1 MNHLFFHLRL
11 LVWMFIISGGII
23 VQAESNEFSSNPLA
37 YLNKKQRTHYDLYDK
52 LNVLKASN
60 ESFDRNIIYGN
71 LYSVVNEWCVAAA
84 PKYKYESMK
93 AGDKAKDSKNERM
106 KKELTEKS
114 VLYSDI
120 YQICEKIK
128 KAYQDKVYLGIASLV
143 QKFSNL
149 ERECRVKGYQYL
161 KRDWLTYSEYEVLY
175 FQVQAAV
182 HQSNQGKRE
191 GKNVPN
197 KHNFDTKKFG
207 NRQKEP
213 LRKQ

>member
-1 MNHLFFHLRL
+1 M
-11 LVWMFIISGGII
+11 
-23 VQAESNEFSSNPLA
+23 A
-37 YLNKKQRTHYDLYDK
+37 DK
-52 LNVLKASN
+52 RDYYEVL
-60 ESFDRNIIYGN
+60 G
-71 LYSVVNEWCVAAA
+71 VAKTAT
-84 PKYKYESMK
+84 PE
-93 AGDKAKDSKNERM
+93 E
-106 KKELTEKS
+106 
-114 VLYSDI
+114 
-120 YQICEKIK
+120 IK

-143 QKFSNL
+143 QKFSIL

-182 HQSNQGKRE
+182 HQNNQGKRE

-197 KHNFDTKKFG
+197 KQNLDTKKQG